1 LLKDPDI
8 ASLAGVKH
16 NVFYA
21 LNERG
26 VPYNPPVEHSDQVFI
41 QTLPL
46 PPLARAFLVG
56 KYRVLPPEQVLDAM
70 QEREFDPSKEVLVEE
85 APVGLGPPVE
95 LPTEGL
101 VTVRSRTAN
110 EIVLETECEHEAVL
124 VGKEAQLLTADYVFR
139 AVPLSTGRHE
149 VVFRLRPVS
158 FFLGAVISCMGI
170 AAWLVW
176 AFLLRERRSC

>member
-1 LLKDPDI
+1 
-8 ASLAGVKH
+8 
-16 NVFYA
+16 
-21 LNERG
+21 
-26 VPYNPPVEHSDQVFI
+26 
-41 QTLPL
+41 
-46 PPLARAFLVG
+46 VG

-124 VGKEAQLLTADYVFR
+124 VLCESYYPGWRAEVDGKEAQLLTADYVFR
-139 AVPLSTGRHE
+139 AVPLSGGRHE

-170 AAWLVW
+170 AAWLLW
-176 AFLLRERRSC
+176 AFLLRERRNC